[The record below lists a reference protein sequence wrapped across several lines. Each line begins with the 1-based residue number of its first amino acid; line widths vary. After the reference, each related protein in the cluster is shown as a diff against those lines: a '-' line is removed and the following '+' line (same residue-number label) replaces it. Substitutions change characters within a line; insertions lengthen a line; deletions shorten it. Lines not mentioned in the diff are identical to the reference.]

1 MPNNKAFTATQSL
14 SQMRRCL
21 RWGHLV
27 RPAWS
32 TCACASLSRPLLIE
46 LGALPATQGCAGLGA
61 DSTYK
66 EESVGLSGRCW
77 CINGPR
83 GCPGLPRAAQGGCER
98 CATTPQRR
106 SPSFTRRPADAQ
118 CLPCEDRDLTAPSHT
133 VTTPWGR
140 PGIAP
145 AALPMGTAPYAR
157 DDPTAPVPAASRW
170 GRLAH
175 CRRLLIALT

>member
-1 MPNNKAFTATQSL
+1 MPNNKAFNSHSKPLTS
-14 SQMRRCL
+14 
-21 RWGHLV
+21 
-27 RPAWS
+27 
-32 TCACASLSRPLLIE
+32 ASLFTLGPLGETSMVHVCMRLIIPSSTDRTRGPACNPGLCRLGGRFYIQGGECRAQRPLLVHQW
-46 LGALPATQGCAGLGA
+46 AT
-61 DSTYK
+61 
-66 EESVGLSGRCW
+66 
-77 CINGPR
+77 
-83 GCPGLPRAAQGGCER
+83 GLPRAAQGGCER

-106 SPSFTRRPADAQ
+106 SPSFTRRPADAH